1 MALFANLFK
10 RAQGSIKA
18 FSNASA
24 ANALIGGS
32 LCMAAADGSVDDSEC
47 EKTLDMAR
55 ANPRLAG
62 TDVTGMF
69 GDWEKRVKA
78 SARAAKLDVK
88 RLLEELKGTPEAEE
102 ILIAFIEVAYA
113 DGECDP
119 AERTLLDQFA
129 EKLDLKVSD
138 YE

>member
-1 MALFANLFK
+1 
-10 RAQGSIKA
+10 
-18 FSNASA
+18 
-24 ANALIGGS
+24 
-32 LCMAAADGSVDDSEC
+32 
-47 EKTLDMAR
+47 MAR

>member
-32 LCMAAADGSVDDSEC
+32 LCMAAADGTVDDSEC
-47 EKTLDMAR
+47 EKTLEMAR

-62 TDVTGMF
+62 SDVTAIF

-88 RLLEELKGTPEAEE
+88 RLLEDLKGTPEAEE
-102 ILIAFIEVAYA
+102 VLIAFIEVAYA
-113 DGECDP
+113 DDECD
-119 AERTLLDQFA
+119 ASERALLDQFA
-129 EKLDLKVSD
+129 EKLGLSVKD